1 MSRST
6 SSRVLFMI
14 VSALLVVPLLTGGLV
29 GARTRADDE
38 DDFYEYLS
46 VFTDVLSL
54 VRKVYVE
61 RIDGRSLLAGAL
73 DGASDALDPF
83 SLYVPAEE
91 VELYRSAQ
99 RVGRGHSGMEVLK
112 ERGVAFVFAVEPG
125 SPADQA
131 GIERGDIVSKLTGK
145 STRDMPL
152 WRIRQLLGSAPGT
165 RLELELVRTGEA
177 IQEELEL
184 AAYDPAAPSVE
195 TVGDTAVLRVAR
207 FDQQTPE
214 QVARLLEDSAS
225 SRLLVD
231 LRGVSGGDPAVGYQV
246 ADLFVDGELGTLV
259 GRDGDLESFRS
270 QRPDVWKGG
279 EVGVLIDRGTQG
291 PAEVLTRALEGL
303 AAATVLG
310 ERSFGHA
317 GRSAQVKL
325 ASGALL
331 ELTDA
336 FYTGPGGERIDE
348 SIVPTA
354 RIDVIAS
361 DDEEGDPV
369 LEEAIRLLG
378 DAHARG
384 VEEEKAAA

>member
-1 MSRST
+1 MNRST
-6 SSRVLFMI
+6 SSRVLFLI

-83 SLYVPAEE
+83 SVYVPAEE
-91 VELYRSAQ
+91 VESYRSAE
-99 RVGRGHSGMEVLK
+99 RVGRGHSGIEVLK

-125 SPADQA
+125 SPAEQA
-131 GIERGDIVSKLTGK
+131 GIERGDIVSKLSGS

-165 RLELELVRTGEA
+165 RLELELVRRGEA
-177 IQEELEL
+177 VEKELEL
-184 AAYDPAAPSVE
+184 ATYEASPPSVE
-195 TVGDTAVLRVAR
+195 ELGDTVVLRIGR
-207 FDQQTPE
+207 FDAETADVVE
-214 QVARLLEDSAS
+214 RLLEGSDA
-225 SRLLVD
+225 SRLLID
-231 LRGVSGGDPAVGYQV
+231 LRGVSGGNPGLGYEV
-246 ADLFVDGELGTLV
+246 ADLFVDGDLGKLV
-259 GRDGDLESFRS
+259 ARDGDLEAFRS
-270 QRPDVWKGG
+270 QRPNVWSGRS
-279 EVGVLIDRGTQG
+279 VGLLIDRGTQG
-291 PAEVLTRALEGL
+291 PAEVLTRVLEEAGS
-303 AAATVLG
+303 ATVLG

-317 GRSAQVKL
+317 GRSAHVKL

-336 FYTGPGGERIDE
+336 FFTGPDGVRIDE
-348 SIVPTA
+348 SILPQIRVD
-354 RIDVIAS
+354 RFAS
-361 DDEEGDPV
+361 EEEDGDPM
-369 LEEAIRLLG
+369 LEEAIRLFTE
-378 DAHARG
+378 G